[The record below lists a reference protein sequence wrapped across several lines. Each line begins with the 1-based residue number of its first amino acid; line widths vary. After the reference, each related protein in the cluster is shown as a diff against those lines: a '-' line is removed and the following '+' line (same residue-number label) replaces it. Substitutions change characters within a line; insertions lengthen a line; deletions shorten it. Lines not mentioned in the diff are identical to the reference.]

1 MTLGDSGGGVGNGTS
16 LSGQDVIVV
25 SINYRLGPLGFLPL
39 RPFGA
44 ATGTGGMNGLHDQI
58 QASRKKP
65 ETRRAAFLSSP
76 PISLLKCFEH
86 VSLLVLFLFLR
97 WFSFPTDLP
106 VCHACLFV
114 GPLSAFVCHVSEALR
129 WIQRYIGA
137 FGGDAKRVTLFGCSA
152 GSLSICTLAVSPLAK
167 DLFHQDREGCVP
179 RVPLP

>member
-65 ETRRAAFLSSP
+65 ETLRAAFLSSP

-86 VSLLVLFLFLR
+86 VSLLVLFFFFFFSAGFLFLQISLYVTPAFLLVPSR
-97 WFSFPTDLP
+97 
-106 VCHACLFV
+106 
-114 GPLSAFVCHVSEALR
+114 PLSATS
-129 WIQRYIGA
+129 QRRCAGSS
-137 FGGDAKRVTLFGCSA
+137 GTSGPSA
-152 GSLSICTLAVSPLAK
+152 GTRSA
-167 DLFHQDREGCVP
+167 
-179 RVPLP
+179 